1 MGDLELVFVAE
12 VINCYTFLFLLWQS
26 LFPACDPYSCQPDDD
41 YNIQLLSTVEA
52 NVENVDKT
60 LVLNAN
66 LTTHRYG
73 HCAEAQDIV
82 DGILNNPFLNAIYK
96 TEKLEQQSQCESVG
110 SRR

>member
-60 LVLNAN
+60 LD
-66 LTTHRYG
+66 LTTQRDG
-73 HCAEAQDIV
+73 SCAEAEVIFDT
-82 DGILNNPFLNAIYK
+82 ILENPFLNAIYK
-96 TEKLEQQSQCESVG
+96 TENLTCKSAG